1 MSWKSFYIKTINKY
15 LLAAIILMEKTTLYH
30 QESPDIKIS
39 IQIYFNEKNQLT
51 LDGYDIGSAV
61 EERFG
66 DSDYEYT
73 HTIEP
78 EDVKKFYPIFNV
90 QMDDQAGLLAAIK
103 KEFSVPNAYTLFGE
117 FMKTH
122 DIKYTSFTWI

>member
-1 MSWKSFYIKTINKY
+1 
-15 LLAAIILMEKTTLYH
+15 MEKITLYN
-30 QESPDIKIS
+30 QELPGIKIS
-39 IQIYFNEKNQLT
+39 IQIYFNEKNQLYF
-51 LDGYDIGSAV
+51 DGYDIGSVV
-61 EERFG
+61 EERLG

-78 EDVKKFYPIFNV
+78 EEVKKFYRIFNV
-90 QMDDQAGLLAAIK
+90 QMGDQAGLLAAIK
-103 KEFSVPNAYTLFGE
+103 KDFSVSNAYTLFGE

>member
-1 MSWKSFYIKTINKY
+1 
-15 LLAAIILMEKTTLYH
+15 MEKTTLYY
-30 QESPDIKIS
+30 QESPSIKIS

-51 LDGYDIGSAV
+51 LDGYDIGPAV
-61 EERFG
+61 KESFG
-66 DSDYEYT
+66 DLDYEYI

-78 EDVKKFYPIFNV
+78 DEVKKFYPIFNV

-103 KEFSVPNAYTLFGE
+103 KDFSLPNAYTLFGE

>member
-1 MSWKSFYIKTINKY
+1 MK
-15 LLAAIILMEKTTLYH
+15 KTTLYH
-30 QESPDIKIS
+30 LELPDIKIS

-61 EERFG
+61 EERLG

-73 HTIEP
+73 HTIEQD
-78 EDVKKFYPIFNV
+78 EVKKFYPIFNV
-90 QMDDQAGLLAAIK
+90 QMEDQAGLLAAIK
-103 KEFSVPNAYTLFGE
+103 KDFSASNAYTLFGE